1 MYFLLLNRNEETRKP
16 ASKYFIN
23 FVYYHWSSNPF
34 VRGAYSS
41 PSVNARGSREILAR
55 PVRDIVYFAGEATR
69 SVGDC
74 CTVSGAIE
82 SGKQTADDVMEN
94 WK

>member
-1 MYFLLLNRNEETRKP
+1 MP
-16 ASKYFIN
+16 ASNALVDFA
-23 FVYYHWSSNPF
+23 YYHWSSHPF

-55 PVRDIVYFAGEATR
+55 PLENCVFFAGEATR
-69 SVGDC
+69 SSGDV

-82 SGKQTADDVMEN
+82 SGLRAAKEVVN
-94 WK
+94 II